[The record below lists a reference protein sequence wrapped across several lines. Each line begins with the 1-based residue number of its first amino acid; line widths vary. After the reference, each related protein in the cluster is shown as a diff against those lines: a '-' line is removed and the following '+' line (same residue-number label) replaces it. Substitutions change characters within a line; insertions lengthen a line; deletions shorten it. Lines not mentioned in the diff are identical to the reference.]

1 MNSTADELSSL
12 RRVVQR
18 GSFLL
23 LPFLALQLIELFVLP
38 IDFFTFRV
46 WEAALA
52 TPYRYP
58 GSYYPDLHVR
68 KDREYGDRYREGEQ
82 YKAQSKAVEWFVDR
96 NGMRNRPE
104 VEQRDKYDIVVLG
117 DSNIVG
123 SFLDQK
129 DMLTEVLS
137 ARSGKTAYSYSIA
150 HDIVSLFFNDARLA
164 AKSADLLV
172 VESKVG
178 NWTTNNSSL
187 INFRQLPDGS
197 LEIVDM
203 KGEFERNFHA
213 PSRNLAMEKLD
224 SRLQKQAMYQWF
236 RASLATDF
244 AVPKRSG
251 GEVFVGSPVRR
262 APGNGTGWRPL
273 NWTVSGGAL
282 RPLSQEPQPALESRA
297 AGPGT
302 YWHSERF
309 VANRPDG
316 KITLRFD
323 AKNSSSPSRH
333 RVWIFEDGSYR
344 SVGEIVGASGWRTFE
359 IPITTNPGSVL
370 EVQIDQ
376 PDTWQW
382 LSLRDVQV
390 IDGSAL
396 PLVTANPVAIPMSA
410 WSGSSTNCDADG
422 APATDC
428 RQWSVA
434 GRKGYVQTPILPPPG
449 AEGML
454 IRFEARSDRPAT
466 AYSAV
471 YLFEGARYLKVAQ
484 YAFGSEW
491 REYSLLLKPDR
502 NAPLKVQVD
511 FPEQVDALAIR
522 NFRALPVERLN
533 PARGTH

>member
-1 MNSTADELSSL
+1 MNSNPDELSSL
-12 RRVVQR
+12 RRVLQR
-18 GSFLL
+18 GAFLL
-23 LPFLALQLIELFVLP
+23 LPFLALQFIELFVLP
-38 IDFFTFRV
+38 IDFVTFRV

-58 GSYYPDLHVR
+58 GSYYPNLHVR
-68 KDREYGDRYREGEQ
+68 KAREYGDRYREGDQ
-82 YKAQSKAVEWFVDR
+82 YQAQSKPVEWFVDR

-123 SFLDQK
+123 SYLDQK
-129 DMLTEVLS
+129 DTLTEVLS

-150 HDIVSLFFNDARLA
+150 HDIVSLFFNDPRLEG
-164 AKSADLLV
+164 KPTELLV
-172 VESKVG
+172 VESKLG

-187 INFRQLPDGS
+187 INFRELPDGS
-197 LEIVDM
+197 LGIVDM
-203 KGEFERNFHA
+203 KGEFERNFHS
-213 PSRNLAMEKLD
+213 PMRNLALEQLD
-224 SRLQKQAMYQWF
+224 SRVKKQAMYNWF

-244 AVPKRSG
+244 AVPKRSSS
-251 GEVFVGSPVRR
+251 EVFVGQPAKR
-262 APGNGTGWRPL
+262 ANAEGTPWRPL

-297 AGPGT
+297 TGLGT
-302 YWHSERF
+302 YWHSEQF

-316 KITLRFD
+316 KITVRFD
-323 AKNSSSPSRH
+323 AKNSASPSRH
-333 RVWIFEDGSYR
+333 RLWIFEDGSYR

-370 EVQIDQ
+370 EFQIDQ

-382 LSLRDVQV
+382 LALRDVQV
-390 IDGSAL
+390 IGGRAL
-396 PLVTANPVAIPMSA
+396 PMVTAAPAAIPMSA
-410 WSGSSTNCDADG
+410 WSGNSVDCDIG
-422 APATDC
+422 GGTERDC
-428 RQWSVA
+428 RQWAVA
-434 GRKGYVQTPILPPPG
+434 GKKGYVQTPILPPPG
-449 AEGML
+449 EGGML

-511 FPEQVDALAIR
+511 FPEQVEALAIR
-522 NFRALPVERLN
+522 NFRAVPVERLN
-533 PARGTH
+533 AARGTK